1 MSWWKRIWSPAP
13 PPSSANRAFDLA
25 LERYFAPQ
33 VARVLREQGPAAL
46 ASTRRE
52 ISILFGDLV
61 GFTRFSESATAEECV
76 ATLTH
81 YLDELVRVAMQHDGT
96 IDKFMGDEI
105 MVLFSAPLPQLDHAE
120 RALACARDMQ
130 LVIHLLNAERDRRR
144 LPTLGLTVGVNSGEC
159 VIGHVGG
166 EARVQYS
173 AIGDAVNVAK
183 RLQGLAALGE
193 IVAGER
199 TLELA
204 HVPPET
210 LEEHAVKGRAAPVRC
225 ARLRVTIPT
234 AITDPGA
241 GA

>member
-1 MSWWKRIWSPAP
+1 MSWMDRLLGRARP
-13 PPSSANRAFDLA
+13 PEPNRSFDLA

-33 VARVLREQGPAAL
+33 VAKLLREQGPGAL

-52 ISILFGDLV
+52 ISVVFGDLV
-61 GFTRFSESATAEECV
+61 GFTRFSETATAEECV

-81 YLDELVRVAMQHDGT
+81 YLNELVRVTLQHDGT
-96 IDKFMGDEI
+96 VDKFMGDEI
-105 MVLFSAPLPQLDHAE
+105 MVLFSAPLAQLDHAD

-130 LVIHLLNAERDRRR
+130 MVIHMLNTERERRR

-183 RLQGLAALGE
+183 RLQGLANTGE
-193 IVAGER
+193 IVVGER
-199 TLELA
+199 TLELSSGYPTA
-204 HVPPET
+204 
-210 LEEHAVKGRAAPVRC
+210 LEEHAVRGRAAPVRC
-225 ARLRVTIPT
+225 ARVRVL
-234 AITDPGA
+234 A
-241 GA
+241 GP

>member
-1 MSWWKRIWSPAP
+1 MSWVDRLLGRAP
-13 PPSSANRAFDLA
+13 PAANRSFDLA

-52 ISILFGDLV
+52 ISVVFGDLV
-61 GFTRFSESATAEECV
+61 GFTRFSETETAESCV

-81 YLDELVRVAMQHDGT
+81 YLDELVRVTLQHDGT
-96 IDKFMGDEI
+96 VDKFMGDEI
-105 MVLFSAPLPQLDHAE
+105 MVLFSAPLPQLDHAA

-130 LVIHLLNAERDRRR
+130 LVIHMLNTERERRR
-144 LPTLGLTVGVNSGEC
+144 LPTLGLTVGVNTGEC

-183 RLQGLAALGE
+183 RLQGLAQPGE
-193 IVAGER
+193 IVVGQR

-204 HVPPET
+204 GTATGE
-210 LEEHAVKGRAAPVRC
+210 LEEHAVRGRAAPVRC
-225 ARLRVTIPT
+225 GRVRVVT
-234 AITDPGA
+234 GA
-241 GA
+241 S

>member
-1 MSWWKRIWSPAP
+1 MSWWARLRSPV
-13 PPSSANRAFDLA
+13 PSPGPANRAFDLA

-61 GFTRFSESATAEECV
+61 GFTRFSETASAEECV

-105 MVLFSAPLPQLDHAE
+105 MVLFSAPLPQLDHAD
-120 RALACARDMQ
+120 RALTCARDMQ
-130 LVIHLLNAERDRRR
+130 LVIHLLNAERNRRR

-183 RLQGLAALGE
+183 RLQGLASAGD
-193 IVAGER
+193 IVVGER

-204 HVPPET
+204 STSPGPV
-210 LEEHAVKGRAAPVRC
+210 EEHAVKGRAAPVRC
-225 ARLRVTIPT
+225 SRLRVTLPE
-234 AITDPGA
+234 DPGVR